1 MSVKL
6 ITRYVKDFVGEHELA
21 AIEPQ
26 VQDAQKVL
34 LDRNGSGSDFLG

>member
-26 VQDAQKVL
+26 VQAAHKLL
-34 LDRNGSGSDFLG
+34 LDRNLLFP